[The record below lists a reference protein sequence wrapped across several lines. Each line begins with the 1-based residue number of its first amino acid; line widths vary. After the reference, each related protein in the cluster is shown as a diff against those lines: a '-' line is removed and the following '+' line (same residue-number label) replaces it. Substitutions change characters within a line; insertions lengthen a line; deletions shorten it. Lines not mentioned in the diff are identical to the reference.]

1 MATTQ
6 ILIVEDESI
15 VAENIRRNLEH
26 LGYSVFSVVSSG
38 ERAIKE
44 VEVKVPDLV
53 LMDIVLQGEMDGI
66 ETAKKIRSRF
76 NIPVVYLSA
85 YSDEKT
91 LERAKITE
99 PFGYI
104 IKPFNEREL
113 HTNIEIALYKH
124 KMEKRLKES
133 ERRLRESNQ
142 WLVSIIKSI
151 GDAVIAVDL
160 EGTIKLMNP
169 LAEALTGWKQ
179 DEASGKS
186 LTTIFNI
193 ISEETDK
200 QIENPITKT
209 IREDIFY
216 GLAEYTVLITKE
228 GIKIPVDIIGSTI
241 KDDRD
246 SIIGIVL
253 IFYDIIERRKVD
265 EALQI
270 SGHQMADCL

>member
-1 MATTQ
+1 MAATL

-15 VAENIRRNLEH
+15 VAEHIRRNLEH
-26 LGYSVFSVVSSG
+26 LGYSVSSVVSSG
-38 ERAIKE
+38 EKAIEE

-53 LMDIVLQGEMDGI
+53 LIETVLQGKMNGI
-66 ETAKKIRSRF
+66 ETANQIRSRF
-76 NIPVVYLSA
+76 NIPVVYLTA

-113 HTNIEIALYKH
+113 HINIEIALYKH
-124 KMEKRLKES
+124 KMERELKE
-133 ERRLRESNQ
+133 REQ
-142 WLVSIIKSI
+142 WLTTAIK
-151 GDAVIAVDL
+151 GLGEAVIAIDKK
-160 EGTIKLMNP
+160 GIIKIMNP
-169 LAEALTGWKQ
+169 FAEALTGWKRE
-179 DEASGKS
+179 DALGKS
-186 LTTIFNI
+186 LTTVFNI

-200 QIENPITKT
+200 QIENPITKA

-216 GLAEYTVLITKE
+216 GLAEHTVLITKE
-228 GIKIPVDIIGSTI
+228 GMKIPVDIIGSTI

-253 IFYDIIERRKVD
+253 NFCDIIERKRVD

-270 SGHQMADCL
+270 SGHKMADCL